1 MYCSWFSSF
10 EVVLKSQILVMDKE
24 AIGQIR
30 RRQYVGI
37 VHVVHVGS
45 PSMI

>member
-1 MYCSWFSSF
+1 MYCGFFSSF
-10 EVVLKSQILVMDKE
+10 EVVLKSQILVMNKE
-24 AIGQIR
+24 AIGEIR

-37 VHVVHVGS
+37 VRVGS